1 MLNNHVGSMVQFTES
16 DVRVFAM
23 SSLETENQKTYAYCL
38 LISEYITR
46 MYATVK
52 SDKAAR
58 AVLIDTINY
67 PDALDTNLN
76 GLLAGYGR
84 MRGLTDVKLV
94 YGLSGEREKRGC
106 DFMIAHNF
114 KGNYS
119 PKFKPHGFGLLG
131 RNIESGSVTACL
143 ATLRFAIDDMQHND
157 DAVDA
162 LYMALGILRQEL
174 AQTTRVGISKE
185 VAIVRKV
192 LAEVSS
198 EFDLVTAG

>member
-38 LISEYITR
+38 LVSEYITR

-52 SDKAAR
+52 SDESAR
-58 AVLIDTINY
+58 AVLIDTINN

-94 YGLSGEREKRGC
+94 YGLSGQREKRGC
-106 DFMIAHNF
+106 DFVIAHNF

-119 PKFKPHGFGLLG
+119 PKFNPHGFGLLG

-174 AQTTRVGISKE
+174 AQTTRVSISKE

-192 LAEVSS
+192 VAEVSS
-198 EFDLVTAG
+198 EFDLVTAA